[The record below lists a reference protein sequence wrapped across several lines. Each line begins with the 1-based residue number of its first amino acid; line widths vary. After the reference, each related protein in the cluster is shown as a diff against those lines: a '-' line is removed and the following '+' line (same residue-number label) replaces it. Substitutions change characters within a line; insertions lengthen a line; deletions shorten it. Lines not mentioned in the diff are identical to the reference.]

1 MGIYKRG
8 NEEGKTKN
16 QTHFW
21 TFKDCISL
29 TSITI
34 PEQFGQEINDIFN
47 ENKVEDKSFLHKN
60 HPGNQKDKF
69 HIKITLE
76 SYELKKLS
84 KIESNKKIYKILEQ
98 ELNKFIHSIQ
108 ILIL

>member
-1 MGIYKRG
+1 M
-8 NEEGKTKN
+8 
-16 QTHFW
+16 
-21 TFKDCISL
+21 D
-29 TSITI
+29 
-34 PEQFGQEINDIFN
+34 INDLIAIVKKKLQN
-47 ENKVEDKSFLHKN
+47 QINIKSIKVEDKSFLHKN